1 MKAVAESD
9 EMIVDV
15 RYTRTTSEQQML
27 KKLVNS
33 NSLNLFE
40 VRTQLDKL
48 TASMNTGE
56 EARVVAGN
64 VAREVAREVDGEVA
78 GDVAGVQTRKEV
90 GGEVKQGRGK
100 KRKRKDRNNLWMDN

>member
-9 EMIVDV
+9 EMVVDV
-15 RYTRTTSEQQML
+15 RSTRTTADQQMP
-27 KKLVNS
+27 KKIVNS

-48 TASMNTGE
+48 TISMNTGE

-64 VAREVAREVDGEVA
+64 VAREVDGEVA

>member
-9 EMIVDV
+9 EMVVDV
-15 RYTRTTSEQQML
+15 RSTRTTAEQQML
-27 KKLVNS
+27 KKIVNS

-64 VAREVAREVDGEVA
+64 VAREVDGEVA

>member
-9 EMIVDV
+9 EMVVDV
-15 RYTRTTSEQQML
+15 RSTRTTSEQQML

-56 EARVVAGN
+56 EAGN
-64 VAREVAREVDGEVA
+64 VAREVDGEVA

>member
-9 EMIVDV
+9 EMVVDV
-15 RYTRTTSEQQML
+15 RSTRTTSEQQML

-64 VAREVAREVDGEVA
+64 VAREVDGEVA

>member
-15 RYTRTTSEQQML
+15 RSTRTTAEQQML
-27 KKLVNS
+27 KKIVNS

-64 VAREVAREVDGEVA
+64 VAREVDGEVA

>member
-9 EMIVDV
+9 EMVVDV
-15 RYTRTTSEQQML
+15 RSTRTTADQQML
-27 KKLVNS
+27 KKIVNS

-64 VAREVAREVDGEVA
+64 VAREVDGEVA

-90 GGEVKQGRGK
+90 GGKVKQGRGK

>member
-9 EMIVDV
+9 EMVVDV
-15 RYTRTTSEQQML
+15 RSTRTTSEQQML

-64 VAREVAREVDGEVA
+64 VAREVDGEVA

-100 KRKRKDRNNLWMDN
+100 KRKRKDRNNLWMNN